1 MSSGINFG
9 GLASGMDTEGI
20 ISKLVSIQ
28 KQPIARLQQQQQ
40 KYLKQAD
47 VIAALKGQISNV
59 AQSANSLLTADA
71 FSAVIPSNSDS
82 SVASLVMS
90 GVGQAGNYTLS
101 VSKLAQSQKI
111 SSGAQSSVSSA
122 LGQTGQFTIN
132 GKLVSVD
139 STDSL
144 SSVARK
150 INDVSPGATASII
163 NGGTG
168 NAYLTI
174 TSSNSG
180 ISGKPQLSDLTG
192 SFLSTIGVL
201 GATENIRLP
210 ITNGAAGINFSSSS
224 DIVGSSLGVTGLT
237 AQTIKVNG
245 VNVSINLQS
254 DSLQAVADKIN
265 SASTGAT
272 ASVVSVTEGVNTKY
286 RLEITGASTPTFVDA
301 GNTLATLG
309 IVQKTASNELVAAQD
324 ASYKV
329 DGVSLTSSTNTIEGV
344 IPGGKITLLKADATT
359 PPTTT
364 LSIKSDTD
372 AVANRIKSFTDS
384 YNSAVKFITDNS
396 QFDGDTYETGPL
408 FGDPVARQF
417 LSTMNSLLMSN
428 IPGLTGNY
436 KNLTDIGIRIDGT
449 GSLSVDSSKLNT
461 AIQTDSEGVRKLFQN
476 FGSSSSS
483 SVVYISGTSST
494 QPSSPSSYGV
504 NITQVATK
512 TQYVAAT
519 AKTSNNTSS
528 ETLTFSGNL
537 IGSSSYNLTIDV
549 GSNLQ
554 TIIDKINNDTKLKD
568 LLTASNN
575 SGKLQIDSKRFG
587 SNGLF
592 NVVSNQ
598 SPLGSNSG
606 VGFNP
611 GTLTNGL
618 DVAGTINGESAMGV
632 GQFLTGTKT
641 DGKALGLQIQY
652 SGTSTGNAGN
662 ITFTRGMSGIVNS
675 ALTMFTDIASGITVT
690 TEKALRDQGELIK
703 NQIDTI
709 NKRAAASITEL
720 RAKFSQ
726 MEQQISK
733 VQQQGAR
740 LSQLTNTSTSK

>member
-101 VSKLAQSQKI
+101 VSKLAQAQKI
-111 SSGAQSSVSSA
+111 SSGAQSSVSTA

-286 RLEITGASTPTFVDA
+286 RLEITGASSPTFVDA

-324 ASYKV
+324 ASYKL
-329 DGVSLTSSTNTIEGV
+329 DGVSLNSSTNTIEGV

-384 YNSAVKFITDNS
+384 YNTSVKFITDNS

-554 TIIDKINNDTKLKD
+554 
-568 LLTASNN
+568 LLTKSTMTL
-575 SGKLQIDSKRFG
+575 SSK
-587 SNGLF
+587 
-592 NVVSNQ
+592 
-598 SPLGSNSG
+598 
-606 VGFNP
+606 
-611 GTLTNGL
+611 
-618 DVAGTINGESAMGV
+618 
-632 GQFLTGTKT
+632 
-641 DGKALGLQIQY
+641 
-652 SGTSTGNAGN
+652 
-662 ITFTRGMSGIVNS
+662 TF
-675 ALTMFTDIASGITVT
+675 
-690 TEKALRDQGELIK
+690 
-703 NQIDTI
+703 
-709 NKRAAASITEL
+709 
-720 RAKFSQ
+720 
-726 MEQQISK
+726 
-733 VQQQGAR
+733 
-740 LSQLTNTSTSK
+740 

>member
-101 VSKLAQSQKI
+101 VSKLAQAQKI
-111 SSGAQSSVSSA
+111 SSGAQSSVSTA

-286 RLEITGASTPTFVDA
+286 RLEITGASSPTFVDA

-324 ASYKV
+324 ASYKL
-329 DGVSLTSSTNTIEGV
+329 DGVSLNSSTNTIEGV

-384 YNSAVKFITDNS
+384 YNTAVKFITDNS

-740 LSQLTNTSTSK
+740 LSQLTNTSTTK

>member
-286 RLEITGASTPTFVDA
+286 RLEITGASSPTFVDA

-611 GTLTNGL
+611 GILTNGL

-726 MEQQISK
+726 MEQQIAK

>member
-101 VSKLAQSQKI
+101 VSKLAQAQKI
-111 SSGAQSSVSSA
+111 SSGAQSSVSTA

-286 RLEITGASTPTFVDA
+286 RLEITGASSPTFVDA

-324 ASYKV
+324 ASYKL
-329 DGVSLTSSTNTIEGV
+329 DGVSLNSSTNTIEGV

-384 YNSAVKFITDNS
+384 YNTSVKFITDNS

>member
-101 VSKLAQSQKI
+101 VSKLAQAQKI

-272 ASVVSVTEGVNTKY
+272 ASVVSVTEGVSTKY
-286 RLEITGASTPTFVDA
+286 RLEITGASSPTFVDA

-726 MEQQISK
+726 MEQQIAK

>member
-210 ITNGAAGINFSSSS
+210 ITNGAAGLNFSSSS

-309 IVQKTASNELVAAQD
+309 IVQKTAANELVAAQD

-575 SGKLQIDSKRFG
+575 NGKLQIDSKRFG

-662 ITFTRGMSGIVNS
+662 ITFTQGMSGIVNS

>member
-47 VIAALKGQISNV
+47 VIAALKGQISNF

-101 VSKLAQSQKI
+101 VSKLAQAQKI

-272 ASVVSVTEGVNTKY
+272 ASVVSVTEGVSTKY
-286 RLEITGASTPTFVDA
+286 RLEITGASSPTFVDA

-726 MEQQISK
+726 MEQQIAK

>member
-71 FSAVIPSNSDS
+71 FSAVVPSNSDS

-101 VSKLAQSQKI
+101 VSKLAQAQKI
-111 SSGAQSSVSSA
+111 SSGAQSSVSTA

-286 RLEITGASTPTFVDA
+286 RLEITGASSPTFVDA

-324 ASYKV
+324 ASYKL
-329 DGVSLTSSTNTIEGV
+329 DGVSLNSSTNTIEGV

-384 YNSAVKFITDNS
+384 YNTSVKFITDNS

>member
-101 VSKLAQSQKI
+101 VSKLAQAQKI
-111 SSGAQSSVSSA
+111 SSGAQSSVSTA

-192 SFLSTIGVL
+192 SFLSSIGVL

-210 ITNGAAGINFSSSS
+210 ITNGAAGINFGSSS

-245 VNVSINLQS
+245 VDVSINLQS

-286 RLEITGASTPTFVDA
+286 RLEITGASSPTFVDA

-384 YNSAVKFITDNS
+384 YNTAVKFITDNS

-436 KNLTDIGIRIDGT
+436 KNFTDIGIRIDGT

-519 AKTSNNTSS
+519 AKTSNNTTS

-709 NKRAAASITEL
+709 NKRAAETITEL

>member
-1 MSSGINFG
+1 
-9 GLASGMDTEGI
+9 MDTEGI

-309 IVQKTASNELVAAQD
+309 IVQKTAANELVAAQD

-575 SGKLQIDSKRFG
+575 NGKLQIDSKRFG

-662 ITFTRGMSGIVNS
+662 ITFTQGMSGIVNS

>member
-101 VSKLAQSQKI
+101 VSKLAQAQKI
-111 SSGAQSSVSSA
+111 SSGAQSSVSTA

-286 RLEITGASTPTFVDA
+286 RLEITGASSPTFVDA

-324 ASYKV
+324 ASYKL
-329 DGVSLTSSTNTIEGV
+329 DGVSLNSSTNTIEGV

-384 YNSAVKFITDNS
+384 YNTAVKFITDNS

-537 IGSSSYNLTIDV
+537 IGSISYNLTIDV

-554 TIIDKINNDTKLKD
+554 TIIDKINNDNKLKD

>member
-180 ISGKPQLSDLTG
+180 TSGKPQLSDLTG

-210 ITNGAAGINFSSSS
+210 ITNGAAGLNFSSSS

>member
-1 MSSGINFG
+1 VSSGINFG

-101 VSKLAQSQKI
+101 VSKLAQAQKI
-111 SSGAQSSVSSA
+111 SSGAQSSVSTA

-192 SFLSTIGVL
+192 SFLSSIGVL

-210 ITNGAAGINFSSSS
+210 ITNGAAGINFGSSS

-245 VNVSINLQS
+245 VDVSINLQS

-286 RLEITGASTPTFVDA
+286 RLEITGASSPTFVDA

-384 YNSAVKFITDNS
+384 YNTAVKFITDNS

-436 KNLTDIGIRIDGT
+436 KNFTDIGIRIDGT

-519 AKTSNNTSS
+519 AKTSNNTTS

-709 NKRAAASITEL
+709 NKRAAETITEL

>member
-245 VNVSINLQS
+245 VNVSLNLQS

-286 RLEITGASTPTFVDA
+286 RLEITGASSPTFVDA

-618 DVAGTINGESAMGV
+618 DVTGTINGESAMGV

>member
-101 VSKLAQSQKI
+101 VSKLAQAQKI
-111 SSGAQSSVSSA
+111 SSGAQSSVSTA

-210 ITNGAAGINFSSSS
+210 ITNGAAGINFISSS

-286 RLEITGASTPTFVDA
+286 RLEITGASSPTFVDA

-324 ASYKV
+324 ASYKL
-329 DGVSLTSSTNTIEGV
+329 DGVSLNSSTNTIEGV

-384 YNSAVKFITDNS
+384 YNTAVKFITDNS

>member
-1 MSSGINFG
+1 
-9 GLASGMDTEGI
+9 MDTEGI

-101 VSKLAQSQKI
+101 VSKLAQAQKI

-210 ITNGAAGINFSSSS
+210 ITNGAAGLNFSSSS

>member
-101 VSKLAQSQKI
+101 VSKLAQAQKI

-245 VNVSINLQS
+245 VNVSINLQT

-272 ASVVSVTEGVNTKY
+272 ASVVSVTEGVSTKY
-286 RLEITGASTPTFVDA
+286 RLEITGASSPTFVDA

-554 TIIDKINNDTKLKD
+554 TIIGKINNDTKLKD

>member
-1 MSSGINFG
+1 
-9 GLASGMDTEGI
+9 MDTEGI

-210 ITNGAAGINFSSSS
+210 ITNGAAGLNFSSSS

-504 NITQVATK
+504 NIMQVATK

>member
-1 MSSGINFG
+1 
-9 GLASGMDTEGI
+9 
-20 ISKLVSIQ
+20 
-28 KQPIARLQQQQQ
+28 LQQQQQ

-101 VSKLAQSQKI
+101 VSKLAQAQKI

-272 ASVVSVTEGVNTKY
+272 ASVVSVTEGVSTKY
-286 RLEITGASTPTFVDA
+286 RLEITGASSPTFVDA

-726 MEQQISK
+726 MEQQIAK

>member
-1 MSSGINFG
+1 
-9 GLASGMDTEGI
+9 MDTEGI

-101 VSKLAQSQKI
+101 VSKLAQAQKI

-272 ASVVSVTEGVNTKY
+272 ASVVSVTEGVSTKY
-286 RLEITGASTPTFVDA
+286 RLEITGASSPTFVDA

-641 DGKALGLQIQY
+641 DGKALGLQIQF

>member
-1 MSSGINFG
+1 VSSGINFG

-101 VSKLAQSQKI
+101 VSKLAQAQKI

-245 VNVSINLQS
+245 VNVSINLQT

-272 ASVVSVTEGVNTKY
+272 ASVVSVTEGVSTKY
-286 RLEITGASTPTFVDA
+286 RLEITGASSPTFVDA

-726 MEQQISK
+726 MEQQIAK

>member
-210 ITNGAAGINFSSSS
+210 ITNGAAGLNFSSSS

>member
-101 VSKLAQSQKI
+101 VSKLAQAQKI

-286 RLEITGASTPTFVDA
+286 RLEITGASSPTFVDA

-324 ASYKV
+324 ASYKL
-329 DGVSLTSSTNTIEGV
+329 DGVSLNSSTNTIEGV

-384 YNSAVKFITDNS
+384 YNTAVKFITDNS

-740 LSQLTNTSTSK
+740 LSQLTNTSTTK

>member
-101 VSKLAQSQKI
+101 VSKLAQAQKI
-111 SSGAQSSVSSA
+111 SSGAQSSVSTA

-210 ITNGAAGINFSSSS
+210 ITNGAAGINFISSS

-286 RLEITGASTPTFVDA
+286 RLEITGASSPTFVDA

-324 ASYKV
+324 ASYKL
-329 DGVSLTSSTNTIEGV
+329 DGVSLNSSTNTIEGV

-384 YNSAVKFITDNS
+384 YNTAVKFITDNS

-740 LSQLTNTSTSK
+740 LSQLTNTSTTK

>member
-101 VSKLAQSQKI
+101 VSKLAQAQKI

-224 DIVGSSLGVTGLT
+224 DIVGSSLGVIGLT

-286 RLEITGASTPTFVDA
+286 RLEITGASSPTFVDA

-324 ASYKV
+324 ASYKL
-329 DGVSLTSSTNTIEGV
+329 DGVSLNSSTNTIEGV

-384 YNSAVKFITDNS
+384 YNTAVKFITDNS

-740 LSQLTNTSTSK
+740 LSQLTNTSTTK

>member
-1 MSSGINFG
+1 VSSGINFG

-101 VSKLAQSQKI
+101 VSKLAQAQKI

-245 VNVSINLQS
+245 VNVSINLQT

-272 ASVVSVTEGVNTKY
+272 ASVVSVTEGVSTKY
-286 RLEITGASTPTFVDA
+286 RLEITGASSPTFVDA

-554 TIIDKINNDTKLKD
+554 TIIGKINNDTKLKD

>member
-1 MSSGINFG
+1 VSSGINFG

-101 VSKLAQSQKI
+101 VSKLAQAQKI

-286 RLEITGASTPTFVDA
+286 RLEITGASSPTFVDA

-309 IVQKTASNELVAAQD
+309 IVQKIASNELVAAQD

-384 YNSAVKFITDNS
+384 YNTAVKFITDNS

-554 TIIDKINNDTKLKD
+554 AIIDKINNDTKLKD

>member
-1 MSSGINFG
+1 
-9 GLASGMDTEGI
+9 
-20 ISKLVSIQ
+20 
-28 KQPIARLQQQQQ
+28 LQQQQQ

-101 VSKLAQSQKI
+101 VSKLAQAQKI

-245 VNVSINLQS
+245 VNVSINLQT

-272 ASVVSVTEGVNTKY
+272 ASVVSVTEGVSTKY
-286 RLEITGASTPTFVDA
+286 RLEITGASSPTFVDA

-726 MEQQISK
+726 MEQQIAK

>member
-101 VSKLAQSQKI
+101 VSKLAQAQKI

-210 ITNGAAGINFSSSS
+210 ITNGAAGLNFSSSS

-245 VNVSINLQS
+245 VNVSINLLS

-504 NITQVATK
+504 NIMQVATK

>member
-1 MSSGINFG
+1 VSSGINFG

-101 VSKLAQSQKI
+101 VSKLAQAQKI

-286 RLEITGASTPTFVDA
+286 RLEITGASSPTFVDA

-309 IVQKTASNELVAAQD
+309 IVQKIASNELVAAQD

-384 YNSAVKFITDNS
+384 YNTAVKFITDNS

-554 TIIDKINNDTKLKD
+554 AIIDKINNDTKLKD

-641 DGKALGLQIQY
+641 DGKALGLQIQF

>member
-1 MSSGINFG
+1 VSSGINFG

-101 VSKLAQSQKI
+101 VSKLAQAQKI

-272 ASVVSVTEGVNTKY
+272 ASVVSVTEGVSTKY
-286 RLEITGASTPTFVDA
+286 RLEITGASSPTFVDA

-329 DGVSLTSSTNTIEGV
+329 DGVSLTSSMNTIEGV

-372 AVANRIKSFTDS
+372 VVANRIKSFTDS

-537 IGSSSYNLTIDV
+537 IGSSSYNMTIDV

-726 MEQQISK
+726 MEQQIAK

>member
-101 VSKLAQSQKI
+101 VSKLAQAQKI

-245 VNVSINLQS
+245 VNVSINLQT

-272 ASVVSVTEGVNTKY
+272 ASVVSVTEGVSTKY
-286 RLEITGASTPTFVDA
+286 RLEITGASSPTFVDA

-726 MEQQISK
+726 MEQQIAK

>member
-1 MSSGINFG
+1 VSSGINFG

-101 VSKLAQSQKI
+101 VSKLAQAQKI

-210 ITNGAAGINFSSSS
+210 ITNGAAGLNFSSSS

-537 IGSSSYNLTIDV
+537 IGSNSYNLTIDV

>member
-1 MSSGINFG
+1 VSSGINFG

-286 RLEITGASTPTFVDA
+286 RLEITGASSPTFVDA

-309 IVQKTASNELVAAQD
+309 IVQNTASNELVAAQD

-641 DGKALGLQIQY
+641 DGKALGLQIQF

>member
-1 MSSGINFG
+1 
-9 GLASGMDTEGI
+9 MDTEGI

-101 VSKLAQSQKI
+101 VSKLAQAQKI

-286 RLEITGASTPTFVDA
+286 RLEITGPSSPTFVDA

-329 DGVSLTSSTNTIEGV
+329 DGVSLNSSTNTIEGV

-384 YNSAVKFITDNS
+384 YNTAVKFITDNS

-740 LSQLTNTSTSK
+740 LSQLTNTSTTK